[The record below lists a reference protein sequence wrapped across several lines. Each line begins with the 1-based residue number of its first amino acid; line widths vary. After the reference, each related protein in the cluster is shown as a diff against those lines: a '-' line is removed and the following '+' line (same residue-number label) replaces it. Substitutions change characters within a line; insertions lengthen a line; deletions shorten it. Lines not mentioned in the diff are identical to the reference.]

1 MNRENG
7 SIKFYKDNRGDALAM
22 VIIVVAFVTVLAS
35 VLMFVSYSGYKMR
48 QLDRRG
54 KDTFYDAETVLDE
67 INVGLQREAS
77 EVLQASY
84 EDIMENYA
92 VYSSA
97 NARNIA
103 FRNEYFTEMKKALED
118 GTTDGHYN
126 IETLRGYLSE
136 ASLGGGTLADGTDVA
151 GDGTRR
157 KFLDDGVTYGAIV
170 ESNVDYTAPEGTGET
185 ALPAGDP
192 RYKLRLA
199 DAANPENNTRIVLED
214 LKVSYIDPSGYVSI
228 ISTDISIGLPA
239 FNFAQAASLPKLE
252 TCSLIANHGLVLGD
266 SLGTVGQ
273 IEILGDVYAG
283 TNPDDAEA
291 PSLRVGSDTFPV
303 NVKFD
308 RADGLV
314 DEEQSLLVSQGDI
327 GVAPGSRMNTER
339 MELWAQNLVLDSA
352 EADLSG
358 STNLKNDLI
367 LDGTGSSVT
376 LAGDYTGFGY
386 IGEVDGGTGGA
397 GGSGGSGGEGT
408 GGTGGAGSGGAGGT
422 GDGDGTADTSSNISS
437 AIIINGRDSRL
448 DLSGLTSLTISGRA
462 YVSTGDGASTSYTAA
477 DGTAQTIENK
487 QDVMMGESLAVKSNQ
502 MIYLAPAS
510 AVGCRVNPDGTIGDS
525 EYNCNPLTL
534 AQYESMAGNPGYCML
549 DGTKAIPELGN
560 RSLGD
565 YIDQENTSTGPAYV
579 PQVVFQQTNAGP
591 IVYCYLRFRDED
603 AANRY
608 FADYYGINADQ
619 VDRYLRLYAQE
630 IRMGDDMVYLNTA
643 GNMLVYDAAG
653 SVDVVDTLDSN
664 LPEAKRTAILKDNIY
679 NALTTKMIK
688 SSGQITGLEQ
698 SRDVF
703 SNIIDEAEL
712 LSIIA
717 VKNAGSRVQLDTADG
732 AYSMVLTREPTYTI
746 DSAVASSSVRIVVST
761 GDIVV
766 KSDFTGLIIAKGT
779 ITVEDGAGITVK
791 PIDAEIFSDIL
802 YTKVD
807 EFSTDRDYY
816 LLNVFNDSVGFAS
829 SGTSAVDAGTS
840 KVSMADLITYERW
853 LKK

>member
-1 MNRENG
+1 MKKDSG
-7 SIKFYKDNRGDALAM
+7 SIKKLYSDNRGDALAM

-67 INVGLQREAS
+67 INVGLQQEAS
-77 EVLQASY
+77 AVLQASY
-84 EDIMENYA
+84 EHIMENYA

-118 GTTDGHYN
+118 GTTEGHYN
-126 IETLRGYLSE
+126 IAKLRSYLSE
-136 ASLGGGTLADGTDVA
+136 ASLGGGTLDDGTDVA

-170 ESNVDYTAPEGTGET
+170 ESNVDYSAPAGTSET

-192 RYKLRLA
+192 RYKIRLA
-199 DAANPENNTRIVLED
+199 DATNPENNTRIVLED

-283 TNPDDAEA
+283 TNPDDAAA
-291 PSLRVGSDTFPV
+291 PSLQVGSDTFPV
-303 NVKFD
+303 NVRFD

-352 EADLSG
+352 VADLSG

-386 IGEVDGGTGGA
+386 IGEIN
-397 GGSGGSGGEGT
+397 S
-408 GGTGGAGSGGAGGT
+408 GT
-422 GDGDGTADTSSNISS
+422 GDGDGAADTSSNISS

-462 YVSTGDGASTSYTAA
+462 YVSTGDGASTGYTAA

-603 AANRY
+603 AANSY

-717 VKNAGSRVQLDTADG
+717 IKNAGSRVQLDTADG

-761 GDIVV
+761 GNIVV
-766 KSDFTGLIIAKGT
+766 KSDFTGLVIAKGT

-807 EFSTDRDYY
+807 EFSDDRDYY

-840 KVSMADLITYERW
+840 KVSVADLITYERW